1 MSIVVGL
8 DLSLTNAG
16 IAVLTDGRPTLLTSV
31 GHGGK
36 NGASWEQRSRRIV
49 SQSRAVIGALMTY
62 SGPNGGGRDGINDD
76 IDLAVIEGPS
86 YASEFGDQFD
96 RAALWWGVYSALAAK
111 RVPIAVVAPGT
122 LKKWATGKGNA
133 KKPDVLAAAK
143 EWCRPRNHDEADAAW
158 LALLGA
164 AKLGDVILPVEL
176 TAWRIAGFEAVK
188 WPEVVTA

>member
-1 MSIVVGL
+1 MIVCGL

-36 NGASWEQRSRRIV
+36 DGASWDQRRRRIV
-49 SQSRAVIGALMTY
+49 SQSRAVLDAVISRGDMRQCAV
-62 SGPNGGGRDGINDD
+62 
-76 IDLAVIEGPS
+76 DLAVIEGPS
-86 YASEFGDQFD
+86 YASQFGDQFD

-133 KKPDVLAAAK
+133 KKPEVLAAAK
-143 EWCRPRNHDEADAAW
+143 EWCRPSNHDEADAAW
-158 LALLGA
+158 LACLGA
-164 AKLGDVILPVEL
+164 ARLGDRVERVAL
-176 TAWRIAGFEAVK
+176 TSWRLAGFDAVK
-188 WPEVVTA
+188 WPMVVSA

>member
-1 MSIVVGL
+1 MIVCGL

-36 NGASWEQRSRRIV
+36 DGASWEQRSRRIV
-49 SQSRAVIGALMTY
+49 SQSRAVMQVLANFMAPDRIG
-62 SGPNGGGRDGINDD
+62 

-96 RAALWWGVYSALAAK
+96 RAALWWGVYSALSAK

-164 AKLGDVILPVEL
+164 ARLGDPIAPVEL
-176 TAWRIAGFEAVK
+176 TSWRIAGFEAVK
-188 WPEVVTA
+188 WPEGVTV

>member
-1 MSIVVGL
+1 MSIVAGL

-49 SQSRAVIGALMTY
+49 SQSRAVIGAITGNGSGAPEWLDMTLTK
-62 SGPNGGGRDGINDD
+62 

-96 RAALWWGVYSALAAK
+96 RAALWWGVYSALSAK

-143 EWCRPRNHDEADAAW
+143 EWCRPRNHDEADSAW
-158 LALLGA
+158 LALMGA
-164 AKLGDVILPVEL
+164 HYLGDPMPFPMA
-176 TAWRIAGFEAVK
+176 AWRINGMEAVK
-188 WPEVVTA
+188 WPGKASA